1 MARRPIDR
9 TESATAFDRLP
20 LNALRVFEAVAT
32 RLSFAVAADTLHVTP
47 AAVSMQVRTLEQYLQ
62 VPLFRRAGRVVEL
75 TPEGAL
81 LLPGVRRG
89 LTDLQTALHQLRQ
102 SRSAG
107 TLNISTLASFLQ
119 KWLLPRLPQLH
130 DRHADLQLRL
140 HTSRTPVDFS
150 QTDFHGA
157 LRMATGPTPGLYC
170 EKLLDE
176 WFVLVCSPELY
187 RRLGPVQRGADLKR
201 YDLLR
206 SSDEPWQ
213 LWNRPGVERDWKE
226 HGTAFDDSI
235 AVLTAAEQ
243 GQGLALT
250 RWCLAA
256 GDIRLGRIALAS
268 PLVQPCPRSYYFV
281 CPESYLAMPK
291 VQSLLAWLREEAAQ
305 VPKSTGSG
313 ARAAGQDP
321 PQGLDNG
328 AARGALVRPPRRTHD
343 RGTAARAHRA
353 VAALWRAPWRRCAR
367 PPLAVCPPRTLHAG
381 NRLRQRRSPGRAR
394 AGRAGAQFPRDRSPS
409 SRARPPAANR
419 RRG

>member
-1 MARRPIDR
+1 MARRR
-9 TESATAFDRLP
+9 AQNTETASAFERLP

-32 RLSFAVAADTLHVTP
+32 RLGFAAAADTLHVTP
-47 AAVSMQVRTLEQYLQ
+47 AAVSMQIKTLEDYLQ
-62 VPLFRRAGRVVEL
+62 VPLFRRAGRSIEL

-130 DRHADLQLRL
+130 DRHADLQLRI
-140 HTSRTPVDFS
+140 HTSRQPVDFS

-157 LRMATGPTPGLYC
+157 IRMATGPVPGLHC

-187 RRLGPVQRGADLKR
+187 KRLGPVRAGSDLKR
-201 YDLLR
+201 YPLLR
-206 SSDEPWQ
+206 SADEPWQ

-226 HGTAFDDSI
+226 HGTAFDDVV

-243 GQGLALT
+243 GQGLAPT

-256 GDIRLGRIALAS
+256 GDIKLGRLALAS
-268 PLVQPCPRSYYFV
+268 PMVLPCPRSYYLV

-291 VQSLLAWLREEAAQ
+291 MQALLSWLREMARNFQ
-305 VPKSTGSG
+305 NPPG
-313 ARAAGQDP
+313 APRAP
-321 PQGLDNG
+321 G
-328 AARGALVRPPRRTHD
+328 AAATATATSVSALAPAGKARRK
-343 RGTAARAHRA
+343 R
-353 VAALWRAPWRRCAR
+353 
-367 PPLAVCPPRTLHAG
+367 
-381 NRLRQRRSPGRAR
+381 
-394 AGRAGAQFPRDRSPS
+394 
-409 SRARPPAANR
+409 
-419 RRG
+419 

>member
-1 MARRPIDR
+1 MARRPIQSSD
-9 TESATAFDRLP
+9 TASAFDRLP

-32 RLSFAVAADTLHVTP
+32 RMSFAEAAESLHVTP
-47 AAVSMQVRTLEQYLQ
+47 AAVSMQVRTLEGYLR
-62 VPLFRRAGRVVEL
+62 VPLFRRKGRSIEL

-130 DRHADLQLRL
+130 DKHADLELRI
-140 HTSRTPVDFS
+140 HTSREPVDFGQS
-150 QTDFHGA
+150 DFHGA
-157 LRMATGPTPGLYC
+157 IRMSTGLEPGLYS

-176 WFVLVCSPELY
+176 WFVLVSSPDLY
-187 RRLGPVQRGADLKR
+187 KRHGPVRDGSDLKR
-201 YDLLR
+201 YPLLR

-213 LWNRPGVERDWKE
+213 LWNRPGAERDWKE
-226 HGTAFDDSI
+226 HGTAYDDSV

-256 GDIRLGRIALAS
+256 GDIRLGRLALVSTAA
-268 PLVQPCPRSYYFV
+268 LPCPRSYYFV

-291 VQSLLAWLREEAAQ
+291 LQTLLKWLRAMAREFANPPGIASPAAADN
-305 VPKSTGSG
+305 VP
-313 ARAAGQDP
+313 AAG
-321 PQGLDNG
+321 G
-328 AARGALVRPPRRTHD
+328 RPRRK
-343 RGTAARAHRA
+343 
-353 VAALWRAPWRRCAR
+353 
-367 PPLAVCPPRTLHAG
+367 AG
-381 NRLRQRRSPGRAR
+381 
-394 AGRAGAQFPRDRSPS
+394 
-409 SRARPPAANR
+409 
-419 RRG
+419 